1 MSLAFTIVGFKLP
14 INKCSHDQK
23 DATNKSTPD
32 WTMINKLLTA
42 WGSVEPVWSWKLD
55 QYAWLSQSKWP
66 FSIPVWFP
74 VPGIPRW
81 SVPWAATHVAD
92 LINAAL
98 AELQSCSQASSL
110 RPDLAVNEM
119 VVCDVCWQVV
129 KERLLDLLN
138 REEEEE
144 SHGENVVKKQPPAK
158 LQIIYLDIR
167 NPLRGLVP

>member
-1 MSLAFTIVGFKLP
+1 MWI
-14 INKCSHDQK
+14 
-23 DATNKSTPD
+23 PD
-32 WTMINKLLTA
+32 
-42 WGSVEPVWSWKLD
+42 PV
-55 QYAWLSQSKWP
+55 
-66 FSIPVWFP
+66 IPL
-74 VPGIPRW
+74 W

-98 AELQSCSQASSL
+98 AELQSCSEASSL

-144 SHGENVVKKQPPAK
+144 SHGEVKNNCLLSFKSF
-158 LQIIYLDIR
+158 I
-167 NPLRGLVP
+167 